1 MRAVKGRD
9 TGPELAVRR
18 MLHARG
24 YRYRLHRKDLP
35 GKPDMTFPSRRKVV
49 FVHGCFWHGH
59 SCPRGARM
67 PKTNADYWRAK
78 IGRNRERDEA
88 QRAALRTPAGACSP
102 SGSANCAAR
111 TNSPPASRRSSARA
125 RSGGGVGDHRL
136 FTLGWPF
143 ADDRAAA

>member
-78 IGRNRERDEA
+78 IGRNRERYEA
-88 QRAALRTPAGACSP
+88 QRAALRDAGWGVLTVWECELRR
-102 SGSANCAAR
+102 GDEL
-111 TNSPPASRRSSARA
+111 ASRIEA
-125 RSGGGVGDHRL
+125 
-136 FTLGWPF
+136 FLGP
-143 ADDRAAA
+143 RP